1 MNFAIPEFI
10 MYNIKRIKDTNSVF
24 SSLIKVLDQSNFD
37 LVYQTCHRRCFFR
50 VLIYLISCSITPELA
65 DVENADLTGFFVKNT
80 KKSANFT

>member
-1 MNFAIPEFI
+1 MS
-10 MYNIKRIKDTNSVF
+10 M
-24 SSLIKVLDQSNFD
+24 Q
-37 LVYQTCHRRCFFR
+37 FR